1 MAWATLASGHPAQ
14 TGRPAVAVADEA
26 PGYAVEDFALYNG
39 QSGGQL
45 AAQRPMFGGTSW
57 SGFLLLT

>member
-1 MAWATLASGHPAQ
+1 M
-14 TGRPAVAVADEA
+14 AVADEA
-26 PGYAVEDFALYNG
+26 PGYAVEDFALFNG

-57 SGFLLLT
+57 SSFLLLT